1 MKARAGIF
9 CMVNKEL
16 IFDISEIEYLGDT
29 GYIKYPFSHHEM
41 WDKLKPDDVIGDYD
55 AFPRGKLI
63 FDIAGEKYKLYADK
77 TIEQSLIQ
85 GLVEHIDPEVY
96 LQIYYVDNFID

>member
-55 AFPRGKLI
+55 AFPRGNS
-63 FDIAGEKYKLYADK
+63 
-77 TIEQSLIQ
+77 SLI
-85 GLVEHIDPEVY
+85 LLERNISCMR
-96 LQIYYVDNFID
+96 IKR